1 MKGVLTWVKGHLV
14 VVISVVIAVA
24 ALPALLFI
32 SSGMNDA
39 LREEVRDEIG
49 SQQRALQQISVEYGA
64 EPLDPS
70 APAATFSA
78 APNEATT
85 RAMERVLRERDQA
98 AARVLE
104 LAVER
109 NRAGKEPM
117 LEGLFPSPDPAE
129 ATAKR
134 QAAPRAWV
142 RAHRELLR
150 EHGAAGPLAP
160 EQLRILLET
169 KQAQEREKRL
179 STLGVT
185 ELPPEVE
192 AEIRGILRDFRLERL
207 RSRAD
212 DNAFYASMDTFRGV
226 ALPESAELATPEEI
240 WDWQHRLWIAGD
252 IVRAA
257 ALANSDP
264 ASGLVRSPSARPV
277 KRLVTIAITPWSYTE
292 GGDEEEEE
300 DQGRGSRSRRGRAA
314 PQTATA
320 AGNLATPIQ
329 PDFGASITGRA
340 GWPLASNPL
349 YTARYAR
356 VVAVLDG
363 AGVQRF
369 IDALENVNFMTVVD
383 LDLSAV
389 SPLDGL
395 VEGYFYGSG
404 SLVRAEMLVETLWL
418 HEWMAELAP
427 DPVREAMGLPE
438 RQPESETEDADALPQ
453 QPDARRPR

>member
-24 ALPALLFI
+24 ALPALLFV
-32 SSGMNDA
+32 SGGMNSA
-39 LREEVRDEIG
+39 LREEVQDEIG
-49 SQQRALQQISVEYGA
+49 SQQRALQQINVEYGA

-70 APAATFSA
+70 APAATFSVV
-78 APNEATT
+78 PNEATT
-85 RAMERVLRERDQA
+85 SAMERVLRERDRA

-150 EHGAAGPLAP
+150 EHGAAGPLAT
-160 EQLRILLET
+160 EELRILLET
-169 KQAQEREKRL
+169 KEAQEREKRL

-185 ELPPEVE
+185 DLPPEAE
-192 AEIRGILRDFRLERL
+192 AEITGILRDFRLERL
-207 RSRAD
+207 QSRAD
-212 DNAFYASMDTFRGV
+212 DNAFYASMSTFEGV
-226 ALPESAELATPEEI
+226 ALPESAELATLEQI

-257 ALANSDP
+257 AFANSDP

-277 KRLVTIAITPWSYTE
+277 KRLVAVSIAPWSYTQ
-292 GGDEEEEE
+292 GGDDEEE
-300 DQGRGSRSRRGRAA
+300 DQGRSSRSRRGRAA

-320 AGNLATPIQ
+320 SGNLATPIQ

-356 VVAVLDG
+356 VVAILDG

-427 DPVREAMGLPE
+427 DPVRETMGLPE
-438 RQPESETEDADALPQ
+438 REPETEGADAQPQ